1 MDPAPGAVI
10 EKGGSHLAPTGV
22 VDTDEQNLRDVAH
35 YGCLGT
41 MIHKAR

>member
-1 MDPAPGAVI
+1 MDPPLGVVV
-10 EKGGSHLAPTGV
+10 EKGGGHLAPTGV
-22 VDTDEQNLRDVAH
+22 VDTDEQDLRDVAH